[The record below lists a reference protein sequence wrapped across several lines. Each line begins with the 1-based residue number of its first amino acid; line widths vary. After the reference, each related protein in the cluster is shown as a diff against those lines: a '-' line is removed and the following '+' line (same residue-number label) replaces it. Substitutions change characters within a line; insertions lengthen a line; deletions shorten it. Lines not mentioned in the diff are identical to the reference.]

1 MSKQTTNTSEHHQH
15 RIFLSDSLSW
25 YTHTRLGGVLRDSAE
40 AAAAS
45 SALAST
51 GSTSSDFVTL
61 TREVEWL
68 QRDVVIFG
76 KKVPQPRLIQY
87 MADDVRLAYRYSGC
101 DLVPVKFHPIVL
113 QAKEQAETLAGVPRG
128 YFNSCLLN
136 RYRDGKDSN
145 GWHADDEPLYG
156 RDPIIAS
163 VSYGAARDFDIKRKA
178 DGPPEKARLR
188 LCDGDVLIMGG
199 AMQRNYLHCIP
210 KRANSKV
217 DGERINLKHVEVRDD
232 VRMSQP
238 LVDVHLA
245 NCVLDV
251 GSLALLLP
259 QIAQLMKLARH
270 LAILLE
276 IHGVPHLRKFTL
288 ANQAE
293 QEIPPVEHR
302 RL

>member
-1 MSKQTTNTSEHHQH
+1 MTFGCRNAFRQ
-15 RIFLSDSLSW
+15 R
-25 YTHTRLGGVLRDSAE
+25 TRA
-40 AAAAS
+40 
-45 SALAST
+45 
-51 GSTSSDFVTL
+51 
-61 TREVEWL
+61 
-68 QRDVVIFG
+68 Q
-76 KKVPQPRLIQY
+76 
-87 MADDVRLAYRYSGC
+87 
-101 DLVPVKFHPIVL
+101 
-113 QAKEQAETLAGVPRG
+113 
-128 YFNSCLLN
+128 
-136 RYRDGKDSN
+136 
-145 GWHADDEPLYG
+145 
-156 RDPIIAS
+156 
-163 VSYGAARDFDIKRKA
+163 
-178 DGPPEKARLR
+178 
-188 LCDGDVLIMGG
+188 DVLEIWSL
-199 AMQRNYLHCIP
+199 AQLKDC
-210 KRANSKV
+210 A
-217 DGERINLKHVEVRDD
+217 ERVGINLKHVEVCDD

>member
-1 MSKQTTNTSEHHQH
+1 MSSTRRPCKKRVRTDVVVDINPHLGCVGNSNMSKQTTNTSEHHQH

-113 QAKEQAETLAGVPRG
+113 QAKEQAETVAGVPRG

-217 DGERINLKHVEVRDD
+217 DGERINLT
-232 VRMSQP
+232 
-238 LVDVHLA
+238 
-245 NCVLDV
+245 
-251 GSLALLLP
+251 
-259 QIAQLMKLARH
+259 
-270 LAILLE
+270 
-276 IHGVPHLRKFTL
+276 F
-288 ANQAE
+288 
-293 QEIPPVEHR
+293 R
-302 RL
+302 RIVKPM